1 MKKYLIT
8 LVLISVLAL
17 SACGESTDSSKK
29 DHQDDK
35 KIHKTAKEDT
45 KMEHQDDHQKFG
57 FKEDGDSNQS
67 ADVSQS
73 SEAQSS
79 GNEQQSSGDSQQAEN
94 EGEHIHINMQKGD
107 PSYEEYKEAQK
118 SQYALDHRTPEQK
131 ASGAGG
137 GGAGWNYADQDESY
151 EDYVERVRE
160 EKAAAGE
167 N

>member
-17 SACGESTDSSKK
+17 SACGEYKDSANK

-35 KIHKTAKEDT
+35 NTHKKAKEET
-45 KMEHQDDHQKFG
+45 EMEHQDDHQKFG
-57 FKEDGDSNQS
+57 FKEEGDSDQS
-67 ADVSQS
+67 ADTSQS
-73 SEAQSS
+73 YEAQSQGGES
-79 GNEQQSSGDSQQAEN
+79 GSQNSGAEAKDTDF
-94 EGEHIHINMQKGD
+94 EMEPGD

-167 N
+167 D

>member
-35 KIHKTAKEDT
+35 KTHKTAKEDT
-45 KMEHQDDHQKFG
+45 EMEHQDDHQKFG
-57 FKEDGDSNQS
+57 LKEEGDSDQS
-67 ADVSQS
+67 ADTSQG
-73 SEAQSS
+73 SETQSQGGESESQNS
-79 GNEQQSSGDSQQAEN
+79 GTESKDTDFEM
-94 EGEHIHINMQKGD
+94 EPGD
-107 PSYEEYKEAQK
+107 PSYEEYREAQK

>member
-8 LVLISVLAL
+8 LVLISVLTL
-17 SACGESTDSSKK
+17 SACGENKDTSKK
-29 DHQDDK
+29 NNHEDHK
-35 KIHKTAKEDT
+35 THKTAKEDT